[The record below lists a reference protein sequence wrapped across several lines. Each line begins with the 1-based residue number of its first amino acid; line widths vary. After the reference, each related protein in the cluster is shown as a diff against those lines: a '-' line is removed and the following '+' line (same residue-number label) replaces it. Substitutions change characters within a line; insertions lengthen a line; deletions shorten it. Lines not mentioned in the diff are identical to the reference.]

1 MNIVW
6 WLDFN
11 KLQLKSSINES
22 LTYLRGL
29 EVAEL
34 TERGMPTV

>member
-34 TERGMPTV
+34 KESDVPMV